1 MLSFFFL
8 VELWEVNTVES
19 GKTANVK
26 SPTQI

>member
-1 MLSFFFL
+1 MLFFFL